1 MSVLSYLEDTASSLV
16 LSSNEKSSITTS
28 VSTIKSRI
36 DSYFG
41 SDVKDHFQFG
51 SYTRDTILPRKYDER
66 SDVDYIVIFK
76 NPDNYKPQTLLNWL
90 KQFAEKY
97 YSSSEIYQ
105 SHPTMVLEL
114 SHIKFE
120 LVPAIKDGWGT
131 ISIPSPSST
140 YSDWMTTDPNGF
152 NTSLTNANT
161 NNSYKIKPLIRL
173 MKYWNVKKVS
183 RGYSSFLLEK
193 WVVDNS
199 YYSCSNLKDYF
210 FKCIDDISYNY
221 DSPQYLKTAI
231 DNAKTVVKNIRQ
243 YEKDG
248 QITSAEN
255 EIKKIIP
262 EL

>member
-1 MSVLSYLEDTASSLV
+1 MSVLSYLDDTASSLV

-28 VSTIKSRI
+28 LSTIKSRI

-97 YSSSEIYQ
+97 YSTSEIYQ

-140 YSDWMTTDPNGF
+140 YSDWMTTDPTGF
-152 NTSLTNANT
+152 NTSLTTANT
-161 NNSYKIKPLIRL
+161 NNSYKVKPLIRL

-193 WVVDNS
+193 WVVDNY

-231 DNAKTVVKNIRQ
+231 DNAKTVVNNVRQ
-243 YEKDG
+243 YEKYG
-248 QITSAEN
+248 QTTNAEN